1 MPHRYK
7 SAARPPEAPISAKS
21 LKEVEPFKYRKI
33 YMGMPKIIVNPKV
46 IGMAYN
52 IKTVISDKYDCGIGI
67 NIWAIRATRIS
78 VGITPRGAT
87 KLAAII
93 FRINLQ
99 FTLFKAN
106 SRSSC

>member
-1 MPHRYK
+1 MPDRYK
-7 SAARPPEAPISAKS
+7 SAARPPEPPISAKS
-21 LKEVEPFKYRKI
+21 LKQVDPFNYRKI
-33 YMGMPKIIVNPKV
+33 YMGMPIIIVNPKA

-52 IKTVISDKYDCGIGI
+52 IKIVISDKYDCEIGI

-93 FRINLQ
+93 FRINL
-99 FTLFKAN
+99 
-106 SRSSC
+106 